1 MRSAKAETC
10 LAQANTEITRIAD
23 GSSGKIVCPV
33 WGEEGVISAAVFFE
47 RRGSVVFKFP
57 SRTLTNALSS
67 LWDAC
72 AVEQQPWRVLAIS
85 QEGGRFSVSV
95 RYPEQTGEMHDE
107 LDPARIVKEHFGAD
121 QWDDSDPEVGEP
133 EGRKGAWWRR

>member
-1 MRSAKAETC
+1 MWSAEAESH
-10 LAQANTEITRIAD
+10 LAQANTEISRIAD
-23 GSSGKIVCPV
+23 GSLGRIRCQV
-33 WGEEGVISAAVFFE
+33 WGEEGVLSAAVFFE
-47 RRGSVVFKFP
+47 RCGTVVFKFP

-72 AVEQQPWRVLAIS
+72 AVKQQPWRVLAIS
-85 QEGGRFSVSV
+85 HEGGRFSVSV
-95 RYPEQTGEMHDE
+95 RYPEQAGEMHDE

-121 QWDDSDPEVGEP
+121 HWDDSDPEVREP